1 VKICSPLDVVEISR
15 VMKNKMIVKTYNG
28 NDGLASK
35 MHNYNNKLAQ
45 SMDSCVRSILTH
57 KNRFTNYCVKKKIG
71 KSRDDFST

>member
-1 VKICSPLDVVEISR
+1 VKIYSPLGVVEISR

-57 KNRFTNYCVKKKIG
+57 KNDLPITVLKRK
-71 KSRDDFST
+71 